1 MVQNWKYQKLD
12 AILKAGSFQPILKY
26 YKDSLNVMPGEAK
39 NLRNQKK
46 IIHHLEA
53 KWGFF
58 LHEPVKWV
66 CVSECQSVIFFIREL
81 SPLMVLK
88 NKESFMKIAPP

>member
-46 IIHHLEA
+46 LFIIWKPNEDSFYMNQ
-53 KWGFF
+53 W
-58 LHEPVKWV
+58 
-66 CVSECQSVIFFIREL
+66 SECVYLSVR
-81 SPLMVLK
+81 V
-88 NKESFMKIAPP
+88 

>member
-1 MVQNWKYQKLD
+1 MVQNCKYQKLH

-46 IIHHLEA
+46 KIIHHLEA
-53 KWGFF
+53 K
-58 LHEPVKWV
+58 
-66 CVSECQSVIFFIREL
+66 
-81 SPLMVLK
+81 
-88 NKESFMKIAPP
+88 